1 MIGVKFTQDVN
12 NYKDGGVVDV
22 PYPYQSYVV
31 IYFKPQYYMTSKYD
45 LNARFIKKA
54 QVYDDE
60 IDLQNATQSETN
72 TEIVVLNGEEIIY
85 ETIENQNKDLVI
97 LIISIV

>member
-1 MIGVKFTQDVN
+1 
-12 NYKDGGVVDV
+12 
-22 PYPYQSYVV
+22 
-31 IYFKPQYYMTSKYD
+31 MTSKYD

-60 IDLQNATQSETN
+60 IDLQNATQSESN

-97 LIISIV
+97 LIISIVSFVFILIICAILVFINL